1 MSIEDD
7 GFDGTLYT
15 LPRWLIFAIGVVTV
29 VLVTAGLAADY
40 LL

>member
-7 GFDGTLYT
+7 GFDGNLYT
-15 LPRWLIFAIGVVTV
+15 VPRWLIFAIGAVWA